1 LSTDDAPP
9 VTFDVLPGR
18 SAVLVKARSNVGPIS
33 FATTDIEGSFS
44 AVLEDGHLETDGV
57 VTGHLTVSLQALTS
71 GNVLY
76 DSELRRRIDTRR
88 FPSAILELQ
97 GASPS
102 VERTRYELTS
112 TLEMHD
118 VKRTISGS
126 VSVEISGHE
135 SAVVRGE
142 QTLDVRDFDLEV
154 PTTLALKIYP
164 DVLVELHLEGRAR

>member
-1 LSTDDAPP
+1 

-18 SAVLVKARSNVGPIS
+18 SAVLIKARSNVGPIS
-33 FATTDIEGSFS
+33 FATTDIEGTFS
-44 AVLEDGHLETDGV
+44 AAITDGHLVTDGDV
-57 VTGHLTVSLQALTS
+57 SGHLTVSLQGLTS

-97 GASPS
+97 SAVASTD
-102 VERTRYELTS
+102 RTRFELTS
-112 TLEMHD
+112 TLEMHN
-118 VKRTISGS
+118 VTRSLTGS
-126 VSVEISGHE
+126 VSVDISGQNT
-135 SAVVRGE
+135 AVVRGE